1 MNSLNDKKSQRD
13 QSRPDATE
21 GARTPKRQSIPIID
35 LKVRDVSPRAL
46 TTKLVIAGKGLRAS
60 RKSPSKNLQN
70 KAVGD
75 DRKMDNMY
83 KDMSTPLES
92 IPLVKTDN
100 WTSGF
105 EEKTPSP
112 VVNLES
118 RASTPTECLSERIMV
133 TGQKLTS
140 TNVDYTVTRP
150 KVPTTNLKKG
160 YGISLDMVEL
170 WEGES
175 DNESG
180 STDDKFDSING
191 VVINPRK
198 TIDFSELRR
207 FRLKDAADE
216 DEIAGQDCNKRT
228 KPKVMM
234 TKNMKALLTYPPA
247 FPRSPDYPSNVTSEK
262 HCKNLK
268 SSGKEARKEE
278 EQEQKHHQ
286 QQQRS
291 KPIPILTKPGKET
304 STEGTESPNRRSP
317 LVPPKQRQL
326 NVTYDFSDE
335 LSSSPT
341 CKRVNFNNFVTV
353 EDGEIST
360 LEMLKS
366 SNNSAQL
373 IKQRYLGKSHEESV
387 PVWLIS

>member
-1 MNSLNDKKSQRD
+1 MNSLNNQKSQRD
-13 QSRPDATE
+13 QIRPDATE
-21 GARTPKRQSIPIID
+21 GDRTPKRQSIPIID

-46 TTKLVIAGKGLRAS
+46 TSKLVIAGKGLRAR
-60 RKSPSKNLQN
+60 RKSPSKNIQN
-70 KAVGD
+70 KTIGD
-75 DRKMDNMY
+75 AKEMGNMY
-83 KDMSTPLES
+83 KDTSTPLES

-112 VVNLES
+112 VVDLES
-118 RASTPTECLSERIMV
+118 RASTPTECLSEPIMV

-140 TNVDYTVTRP
+140 INVDYTVTRP

-191 VVINPRK
+191 VIINQRK

-216 DEIAGQDCNKRT
+216 DERAKEGLDKRRT
-228 KPKVMM
+228 SKKSNRAKPKVMM
-234 TKNMKALLTYPPA
+234 TKNMKVLLTYPPA
-247 FPRSPDYPSNVTSEK
+247 FPRSPDCPSNVTCEK
-262 HCKNLK
+262 HCRNLQ
-268 SSGKEARKEE
+268 SSGKETRKE
-278 EQEQKHHQ
+278 EQEQNHQQ

-291 KPIPILTKPGKET
+291 KPIPILTKPG
-304 STEGTESPNRRSP
+304 TESPNRRSP
-317 LVPPKQRQL
+317 IMPPKQRQL

-341 CKRVNFNNFVTV
+341 CKRVNFNNYVTV
-353 EDGEIST
+353 EDGEMST

-373 IKQRYLGKSHEESV
+373 IKQRYLGKSHEEGV

>member
-1 MNSLNDKKSQRD
+1 MNSLNNKKSQRD
-13 QSRPDATE
+13 KIRPDATE
-21 GARTPKRQSIPIID
+21 GDCTPKRQSIPIID

-46 TTKLVIAGKGLRAS
+46 TSKLVIAGKGLRAR

-70 KAVGD
+70 KAVAD
-75 DRKMDNMY
+75 DRKIDNMY

-112 VVNLES
+112 VVDLES
-118 RASTPTECLSERIMV
+118 RASTPTECLSEPIMV

-191 VVINPRK
+191 VIINPRK

-207 FRLKDAADE
+207 FRLKDADDDDE
-216 DEIAGQDCNKRT
+216 TTQGDRNKKRT
-228 KPKVMM
+228 SKKSNRAKPKVMM

-247 FPRSPDYPSNVTSEK
+247 FPRSPDCPSDVTCEKYCTNFKPSEK
-262 HCKNLK
+262 
-268 SSGKEARKEE
+268 ETRKE
-278 EQEQKHHQ
+278 EQEQKHQ
-286 QQQRS
+286 QQQERS
-291 KPIPILTKPGKET
+291 KPVPILTKPE
-304 STEGTESPNRRSP
+304 TESPNRRSP
-317 LVPPKQRQL
+317 IVPPKQRQL
-326 NVTYDFSDE
+326 NVTYDFSEE

-353 EDGEIST
+353 EDGEMST

-373 IKQRYLGKSHEESV
+373 IKQRYLGKSHEEGI